1 MLQKGSYG
9 SFFIGGDLCH
19 HAVKFANCLSPLLV
33 NSQYFR
39 HGPDYR
45 FDEAASFSQIRDTFG
60 FAAVRIGK
68 WVTDEEAEKAANLLF
83 DALADLAFILNVPPA
98 TLGLRQKLNLDFGIG
113 GRPGVQAHYA
123 PQTRTLALAKNAGA
137 GALAHEFWHALDHH
151 LADTAFIDDGSVTT
165 SAINF
170 ATDLWLKDRP
180 LKRHPINEP
189 LELLLRE
196 IFLQAQGTDANSFVT
211 QAIALDKQINRYYF
225 AMPTELGARAFEACI
240 ESSPEITNRFLVQGT
255 LKQDEHTQAA
265 YPTLDHR
272 ERILQRLR
280 DYFRRLANY
289 LPA

>member
-1 MLQKGSYG
+1 ML
-9 SFFIGGDLCH
+9 
-19 HAVKFANCLSPLLV
+19 A

-39 HGPDYR
+39 SGPDYR
-45 FDEAASFSQIRDTFG
+45 FDDAASFSQIRDTFG
-60 FAAVRIGK
+60 FASVRVGK

-123 PQTRTLALAKNAGA
+123 PQTRTLALAKNAGT

-151 LADTAFIDDGSVTT
+151 LADTAFVNDVSMSA

-170 ATDLWLKDRP
+170 ATDLWLKDRR
-180 LKRHPINEP
+180 LKSHPVNQA

-196 IFLQAQGTDANSFVT
+196 IFLQGRGQDANSFVT
-211 QAIALDKQINRYYF
+211 QAISLDKQMNRDYF

-240 ESSPEITNRFLVQGT
+240 ESSAEITNRFLVQGT
-255 LKQDEHTQAA
+255 LKQDEQTRLA
-265 YPTLDHR
+265 YPTLPHR
-272 ERILQRLR
+272 ARILQCLR
-280 DYFRRLANY
+280 QYFQCLADF
-289 LPA
+289 LPV